1 MQNLESIIIIMI
13 VRIVS
18 DVAIFK
24 FLNIHLENMRSKWRQ
39 YAVFSDNCDHI
50 KFYKY
55 NHLYKKVLKVLNKK

>member
-50 KFYKY
+50 KFYK
-55 NHLYKKVLKVLNKK
+55 